1 MYTFFYI
8 CGMSKDKIQ
17 VDQIV
22 LKNIRVETKQTLA
35 NIASNKGTTVVA
47 LLRLKINEVIR
58 EATEAEKTAPKKY

>member
-8 CGMSKDKIQ
+8 CDMSKDKIQ

-35 NIASNKGTTVVA
+35 NIASLSGSICAHTMRAAVYFNG
-47 LLRLKINEVIR
+47 LL
-58 EATEAEKTAPKKY
+58 AF